1 MLFKIHRIIGVIR
14 EFYLIFRFQLSEI
27 IDNLFGNLNQNTYYP
42 ILKSDLRPAEDNAE
56 LSMVKIHAQ
65 LLEV

>member
-1 MLFKIHRIIGVIR
+1 MSETIDDLFEH
-14 EFYLIFRFQLSEI
+14 
-27 IDNLFGNLNQNTYYP
+27 LNQNTYYP
-42 ILKSDLRPAEDNAE
+42 ILQSDLRPAEDNTE

>member
-14 EFYLIFRFQLSEI
+14 EFYFIFRFQLSET
-27 IDNLFGNLNQNTYYP
+27 IDDLFEHLNQNTYYP
-42 ILKSDLRPAEDNAE
+42 ILQSDLRPAEDNTE

>member
-1 MLFKIHRIIGVIR
+1 MLFKIHRIIEVIR

-42 ILKSDLRPAEDNAE
+42 ILKSDLRPAENNAE